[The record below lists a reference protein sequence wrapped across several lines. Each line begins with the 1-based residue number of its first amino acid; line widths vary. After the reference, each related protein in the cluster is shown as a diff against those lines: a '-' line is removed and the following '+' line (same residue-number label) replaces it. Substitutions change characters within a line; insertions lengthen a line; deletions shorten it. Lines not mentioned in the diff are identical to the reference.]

1 MTTDIH
7 KLLNK
12 YFEGETTSE
21 EEKSLRNY
29 FSQENTSEDL
39 LEIAPIFT
47 FLEDEATALAV
58 LDEIRKEETTIPRKN
73 KQLRTIIWT
82 ITTLVASFFIAILLL
97 QHPGTTTQFVENQVW
112 VNGKK
117 ITDSDAIRYYAEESF
132 SKVKS
137 EENILEDQ
145 LNFMF
150 E

>member
-21 EEKSLRNY
+21 EEKTLRNY
-29 FSQENTSEDL
+29 FSQENISEDL

-82 ITTLVASFFIAILLL
+82 ITTRCLIFTRYFYCCTSHL
-97 QHPGTTTQFVENQVW
+97 TTQFVENQVW
-112 VNGKK
+112 K
-117 ITDSDAIRYYAEESF
+117 R
-132 SKVKS
+132 
-137 EENILEDQ
+137 
-145 LNFMF
+145 
-150 E
+150 